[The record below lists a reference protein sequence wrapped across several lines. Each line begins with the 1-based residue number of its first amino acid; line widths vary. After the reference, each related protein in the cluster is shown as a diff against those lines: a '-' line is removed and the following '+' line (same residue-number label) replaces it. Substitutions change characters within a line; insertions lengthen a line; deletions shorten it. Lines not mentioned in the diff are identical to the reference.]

1 MFTKRQIINTA
12 MCLAIALPAAGC
24 STRPRTFSAMV
35 TPVDGTAPL
44 AQSEVLAF
52 TNCDKQVR
60 QGRKSGFATVA
71 VTGAAT
77 TVGLYGGAGIATSGI
92 AGGSLSAAGA
102 TAAAAVPIIGF
113 AAAFGMNR
121 LIRSGRERKYKRTMA
136 TCMNEL
142 GYTVIDWTKVPKKQ
156 PATATLA
163 PPPIRTGPASP
174 AAPVASPASALASAS
189 SPGN

>member
-12 MCLAIALPAAGC
+12 MCLAIALSAAGC
-24 STRPRTFSAMV
+24 STRPRTFSATV
-35 TPVDGTAPL
+35 TPVDSTVPL
-44 AQSEVLAF
+44 AQSEILAF
-52 TNCDKQVR
+52 TNCDSQVR
-60 QGRKSGFATVA
+60 QGRKNGFTTAA

-102 TAAAAVPIIGF
+102 TAAAAVPIIGI

-121 LIRSGRERKYKRTMA
+121 LIRSGRERKYKRTMT

-142 GYTVIDWTKVPKKQ
+142 GYKVIDWTKVPKKQ

-163 PPPIRTGPASP
+163 PSPIRMNLS
-174 AAPVASPASALASAS
+174 APVTPKVSPGSDLANAS

>member
-1 MFTKRQIINTA
+1 MFTKRQMINVA

-24 STRPRTFSAMV
+24 STRPRTFSATV
-35 TPVDGTAPL
+35 TPVDAAAPL

-52 TNCDKQVR
+52 TDCDNQVR
-60 QGRKSGFATVA
+60 RGRKSGFASAA

-156 PATATLA
+156 PATAKLA
-163 PPPIRTGPASP
+163 PPPTRTEMGSP
-174 AAPVASPASALASAS
+174 AASTVTPAPALAGAS
-189 SPGN
+189 NPGS